1 MKQIP
6 QKCNFY
12 LYKVET
18 HAEIK
23 PKILSGISSM
33 GVHSL
38 VEFDQKLCNSDWHL
52 SSNYNRPYLQHVEEV
67 INQHLDKLTQTASI
81 PANSKLDFNNYW
93 FQQYAEGDYHD
104 WHIHKNSVYSNV
116 YYVDLPQSAAKTT
129 FRCGEEEFSVDVE
142 EGYILTFPSCFS
154 HCSKPNKAS
163 TKTIISFNY

>member
-1 MKQIP
+1 MKQIA

-12 LYKVET
+12 LYKVDT

-23 PKILSGISSM
+23 PKILSDIASM

-38 VEFDQKLCNSDWHL
+38 IEHDQKISNSDWQL
-52 SSNYNRPYLQHVEEV
+52 SRNYSRPYIQRIEGL
-67 INQHLDKLTQTASI
+67 ISQHLAKLTQIANI
-81 PANSKLDFNNYW
+81 PTNSSLNFNNYW

-104 WHIHKNSVYSNV
+104 WHIHKNSTYSNV
-116 YYVDLPQSAAKTT
+116 YYVDLPQGAAKTT
-129 FRCGEEEFSVDVE
+129 FRFREEEFSVDVE
-142 EGYILTFPSCFS
+142 EGYILTFPSSFL